1 MTPPLRLVL
10 CFSLA
15 LLLAGCGGGKE
26 KFYRL
31 SAVDAAATGGS
42 SPSGLSV
49 AVGPVLLPSYLDRPE
64 LVFANGPNEFQ
75 VPSNALWIGSLQE
88 NISRTMAADLGLAL
102 HSRNVRAAL
111 GAGFTPRYRVPL
123 EIKQFHGI
131 SGQEAILDLSWRIQS
146 GASGRT
152 ISRHSGSFR
161 ARIVG
166 DGYAPLVAAESDL
179 LAQAARSIAA
189 SLPGR

>member
-1 MTPPLRLVL
+1 MTPPLRPVL

-15 LLLAGCGGGKE
+15 LLLTGCGGGKE

-31 SAVDAAATGGS
+31 SAAAATGGS
-42 SPSGLSV
+42 SSSGLSV
-49 AVGPVLLPSYLDRPE
+49 AVGPVLLPSYLNRSE
-64 LVFANGPNEFQ
+64 IVFASGPNEFQ
-75 VPSNALWIGSLQE
+75 VPTNALWIGSLQE
-88 NISRTMAADLGLAL
+88 NVSRTMAADLGLAL
-102 HSRNVRAAL
+102 HSRNVRSAL
-111 GAGFTPRYRVPL
+111 GGGVAPRYRVAL

-146 GASGRT
+146 GAGGRT

-189 SLPGR
+189 SLRGR